1 MHDTLSVNPS
11 DSLNSLKEAS
21 KKITMLSVPDFY
33 SARLV
38 DQLGVDCIL
47 IGDSLGKTLQGDR
60 DVFSVSI
67 GDILYYTKIVRKAV
81 SKGIIISDMPY
92 SSYELGKEE
101 AVKNANYLIENGG
114 ANAVKL
120 EGGRDYFDII
130 KALVKA
136 KVPVMGHL
144 GLKDSFYSKQGGNPM
159 LSDQKTSDWDRI
171 LKQAKELEKI
181 GIFALMLECVPA
193 ELGRLVS
200 ESLKIPVIGQ
210 GAGQYVDGQCLIF
223 HDMMGFHEGFDHKF
237 IKPYG
242 RLSEVMGQ
250 AVKDFVEDVN
260 GLVFLP
266 KSTNIEK
273 VKFSG
278 KIAEISNMNEV
289 LFISTVLLSSLGL
302 SYFLLASFFKFF
314 DFLQAR

>member
-1 MHDTLSVNPS
+1 MEVRMQEILSVDPRELLKN
-11 DSLNSLKEAS
+11 LKES
-21 KKITMLSVPDFY
+21 NKKITMLSVPDFY

-47 IGDSLGKTLQGDR
+47 IGDSLGKTLQGDQ

-81 SKGIIISDMPY
+81 VKGLIVSDMPY
-92 SSYELGKEE
+92 SSYELGQDE
-101 AVKNANYLIENGG
+101 AVQNARYLIENGG

-120 EGGRDYFDII
+120 EGGKDYFTII

-144 GLKDSFYSKQGGNPM
+144 GLKDSFYSKQGGIPL
-159 LSDQKTSDWDRI
+159 LSNEKNSDWEMVI
-171 LKQAKELEKI
+171 KQAKELEKI

-200 ESLKIPVIGQ
+200 KALKIPVIGQ
-210 GAGQYVDGQCLIF
+210 GAGQHVDGQCLIF
-223 HDMMGFHEGFDHKF
+223 HDMMGFHEGFKPKF

-260 GLVFLP
+260 GLVFP
-266 KSTNIEK
+266 SE
-273 VKFSG
+273 
-278 KIAEISNMNEV
+278 EHE
-289 LFISTVLLSSLGL
+289 
-302 SYFLLASFFKFF
+302 Y
-314 DFLQAR
+314 